1 MHPESHAPCD
11 RKTKGESLVLHRPK
25 AEKESGPKYTTTQ
38 SYHQRKNNHN
48 RATVGRKGLEASVS
62 FPMAIKGVVTAT

>member
-11 RKTKGESLVLHRPK
+11 RKTKAESLVVQRPK
-25 AEKESGPKYTTTQ
+25 AEKESGPKCTTTQ

-48 RATVGRKGLEASVS
+48 RATVGGKALGCSVS
-62 FPMAIKGVVTAT
+62 FPVATKGQ